1 LPVTLSLRGSP
12 DELVSQGLS
21 QVPRCLFRLAAPGHR
36 NEMLE
41 KMMQGAWPAWPDD
54 GAECGDL
61 R

>member
-21 QVPRCLFRLAAPGHR
+21 QVPRCLFRPAAPGHR

-41 KMMQGAWPAWPDD
+41 KMMQGAWPAWP
-54 GAECGDL
+54 G
-61 R
+61 RRR